1 MAGVIEMFLNEAFLV
16 SLAAAGIRMA
26 TPLLLVALGE
36 IIAERA
42 GIMNLSL
49 EGVMTAGAFA
59 AYVITFFTGNL
70 FDGLLFSAIAGV
82 IFGLIM
88 AYASITLRANQTIVG
103 LGLWLLGLG
112 AVHFLFRS
120 TFGVLTIP
128 YTVPP
133 LEPIP
138 IPILSQI
145 PIIGEILFKQNL
157 LVYIAFILVPIVY
170 IILFKTTIGLKIRS
184 VGENPRAADTLGINV
199 FLLRYV
205 CTIVGA
211 ALAGLGGA
219 YLALELGFFR
229 EYMVS
234 GRGWIAIALV
244 IFSGWEPFKA
254 LAGSILFGIIDA
266 LQIRIQALR
275 IPIPY
280 QILQM
285 FPFIATFI
293 ALIIISKKVAGRPA
307 ALAIPYKREEE

>member
-1 MAGVIEMFLNEAFLV
+1 MFLNEAFLI

-26 TPLLLVALGE
+26 TPLLLTALGE

-42 GIMNLSL
+42 GILNLSL
-49 EGVMTAGAFA
+49 EGIMTAGAFA
-59 AYVITFFTGNL
+59 SYSITFLTGNIL
-70 FDGLLFSAIAGV
+70 DGLVFAAITGV
-82 IFGLIM
+82 IFGLLM
-88 AYASITLRANQTIVG
+88 AYASITLRANQTIIG
-103 LGLWLLGLG
+103 LGLWLLALG
-112 AVHFLFRS
+112 AVHFLFRA

-145 PIIGEILFKQNL
+145 PVLGKILFQQNI
-157 LVYIAFILVPIVY
+157 LVYMAFILVPIAY
-170 IILFKTTIGLKIRS
+170 IILFKTTLGLKIRS
-184 VGENPRAADTLGINV
+184 VGENPKAADTLGINV
-199 FLLRYV
+199 FLVRYI
-205 CTIVGA
+205 CTIIGS

-244 IFSGWEPFKA
+244 VFSGWEPFKA
-254 LAGSILFGIIDA
+254 LVGSILFGIVDA
-266 LQIRIQALR
+266 LQIRVQALQ

-285 FPFIATFI
+285 LPFIATFI
-293 ALIIISKKVAGRPA
+293 ALIIISKRVAGRPA

>member
-1 MAGVIEMFLNEAFLV
+1 MAGVIETFLSEAFLI

-26 TPLLLVALGE
+26 TPLLLAALGE

-49 EGVMTAGAFA
+49 EGIMTAGAFA
-59 AYVITFFTGNL
+59 SYALTFMTGNIL
-70 FDGLLFSAIAGV
+70 YGLIFAAIAGV
-82 IFGLIM
+82 IFGVIM
-88 AYASITLRANQTIVG
+88 AYASITLRTNQAIVG

-112 AVHFLFRS
+112 VIHFLFRA
-120 TFGVLTIP
+120 TFGVLTVP
-128 YTVPP
+128 YTVPQ
-133 LEPIP
+133 LKSIP

-145 PIIGEILFKQNL
+145 PIFGEILFKQNI
-157 LVYIAFILVPIVY
+157 LVYIAFVLVPIVY
-170 IILFKTTIGLKIRS
+170 IILFKTTLGLKIRS

-199 FLLRYV
+199 FTLRYI

-254 LAGSILFGIIDA
+254 LIGSILFGIIDA
-266 LQIRIQALR
+266 LQIRVQALQ

-293 ALIIISKKVAGRPA
+293 ALIIISKKIA
-307 ALAIPYKREEE
+307 